1 MGPNIDPQ
9 FDDILQTLG
18 RLGQKNA
25 KSVVDSVMRWR
36 RTQEPVSDDI
46 LRHHGSS
53 SPVSLRGGIRSQET
67 AVVLNE
73 RKSLA
78 TIYIMCRALIV
89 VMQGL
94 SKDALGDAL
103 GYNLEKTTFEQFRRP
118 DVKMLAQNANHQA
131 NAELCATLLGHLA
144 NTRYDGLFIYFR
156 KKVELILCIAG
167 LRALRI
173 GSCRSSRLLCPARF

>member
-1 MGPNIDPQ
+1 MQEHEPALKDFMGPNIDPQ

-36 RTQEPVSDDI
+36 RTQEPVSDDV

-118 DVKMLAQNANHQA
+118 DVKMVAQNANHQA

-144 NTRYDGLFIYFR
+144 NTRYDDLFIYF
-156 KKVELILCIAG
+156 KMKVKLTLCVVG
-167 LRALRI
+167 LRA
-173 GSCRSSRLLCPARF
+173 

>member
-46 LRHHGSS
+46 VRHHSNS
-53 SPVSLRGGIRSQET
+53 SPISLRGGIRTQDT
-67 AVVLNE
+67 VFVLNE

-78 TIYIMCRALIV
+78 TIYVMCRALIV

-118 DVKMLAQNANHQA
+118 DVKMLAQSANHQA
-131 NAELCATLLGHLA
+131 NSELCATLLGHLA
-144 NTRYDGLFIYFR
+144 NTRYENIYLFWDV
-156 KKVELILCIAG
+156 KL
-167 LRALRI
+167 
-173 GSCRSSRLLCPARF
+173 SWM